1 MINIDYIL
9 EDGIFTSHIS
19 YIRSE
24 IGAVHSNSL
33 VFLLPLVSN
42 RNQLPLDVLKMI
54 LKPSKVSSLYFSVHI
69 STNQG

>member
-33 VFLLPLVSN
+33 VFLLPLVCN
-42 RNQLPLDVLKMI
+42 RNQLPLDALKMI
-54 LKPSKVSSLYFSVHI
+54 LKTSKLDIVHI

>member
-33 VFLLPLVSN
+33 VFLLPLVFN
-42 RNQLPLDVLKMI
+42 RNQLNPESATYNLQQTTI
-54 LKPSKVSSLYFSVHI
+54 
-69 STNQG
+69 